1 MSVEIKKG
9 SQVKFLNDVGGGIV
23 LEIFSDG
30 TANVEGEDGFDMKY
44 NLQELMLV
52 SDSITEQEE
61 EYNNKLPDLAKI
73 IAQDVNEERQKLI
86 QKDFEVKYANVRAT
100 NQERRGEHMVID
112 LHIHELIEDQSGLQ
126 DRTKLDVQLNHFE
139 RMMRIAGEQRVR
151 RVIFIHGVGQG
162 VLRNQIR
169 TRLDSYY
176 PDCSVR
182 DANPREYGAGATE
195 VILGQS
201 SF

>member
-1 MSVEIKKG
+1 MSAEITIG

-86 QKDFEVKYANVRAT
+86 QKDFEVKYDNVRAT

-112 LHIHELIEDQSGLQ
+112 LHIHELIEDQSGLK

-176 PDCSVR
+176 PDCTVR